1 MQSGGL
7 LELGAGSLK
16 AASTAYE
23 DGTIRLQSPART
35 TQPTTQWCGCAP
47 SGDVRIFARTLEL
60 EPAEAR
66 S

>member
-23 DGTIRLQSPART
+23 DGTIRPPSPART
-35 TQPTTQWCGCAP
+35 TQPTTQWRG
-47 SGDVRIFARTLEL
+47 
-60 EPAEAR
+60 
-66 S
+66 